1 MTTAIAAFLRV
12 YDHTPPAGD
21 DGTRLL
27 WQNFF
32 IGKAVDGYTYQSFDV
47 ADIVMNRSADE
58 GGISITL
65 PALSIHLDF
74 FIAAIESEQL
84 ADIRLYEMDAST
96 SMPTDLTS
104 AVLVSRFVGEV
115 IALSTNLTEIQIE
128 LGAAIDAV
136 SGEIPGRRVTTSV
149 VGRLP
154 TL

>member
-12 YDHTPPAGD
+12 YDHSPPAGD

-32 IGKAVDGYTYQSFDV
+32 IGKTVNGYTFQSFNVSDF
-47 ADIVMNRSADE
+47 VMNRSADE
-58 GGISITL
+58 GGISFEL
-65 PALSIHLDF
+65 PALSIDLDF
-74 FIAAIESEQL
+74 FVAALDAERLAEIA
-84 ADIRLYEMDAST
+84 LYEMDASS
-96 SMPTDLTS
+96 SMPTDLS
-104 AVLVSRFVGEV
+104 AATLVARFIGEV
-115 IALSTNLTEIQIE
+115 ISLSTDLTSIQVE
-128 LGAAIDAV
+128 LGATIDAI